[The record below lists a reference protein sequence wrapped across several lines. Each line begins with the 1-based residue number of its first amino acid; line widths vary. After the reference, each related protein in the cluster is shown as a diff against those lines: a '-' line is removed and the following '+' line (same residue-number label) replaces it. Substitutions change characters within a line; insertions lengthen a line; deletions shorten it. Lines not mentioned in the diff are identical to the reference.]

1 MTNIDAIAKQTI
13 PAKVASTFSS
23 GFSARTTR
31 AVVAATLAASAVP
44 APARTP
50 AAAASGSGLRTS
62 ARKVPNTKVTNLGKA
77 RSGTASVVSLCKSK
91 VS

>member
-1 MTNIDAIAKQTI
+1 MTSIDAIARQTI

-44 APARTP
+44 APTP
-50 AAAASGSGLRTS
+50 APATARGSGLRTS
-62 ARKVPNTKVTNLGKA
+62 ARKVPNTKVTNLGNK
-77 RSGTASVVSLCKSK
+77 RSGTASVVSL
-91 VS
+91 